1 MWWWLQGKKPDNA
14 VEETLNG
21 GVPWER
27 SILDVPVAS
36 VVLPDDQ
43 HRCHP
48 HPQHNRG
55 DQHHPQH
62 DQDDQ
67 MHDACQRRKC
77 PPQARFQPG
86 QALGRPGKIIMM
98 IVKQDF

>member
-1 MWWWLQGKKPDNA
+1 MWWWLQGKKAKPDNG
-14 VEETLNG
+14 VEQTLNG
-21 GVPWER
+21 GIPWER
-27 SILDVPVAS
+27 SILDVLVAS
-36 VVLPDDQ
+36 VVLLDT
-43 HRCHP
+43 
-48 HPQHNRG
+48 HPQHNNG

-86 QALGRPGKIIMM
+86 QALGQPGKIIMM